1 MRFVDDPSILHCRIV
16 LICHGGNHC
25 HVCTPDRDI
34 NETRL
39 EVGDVYSEVL
49 KMPNGNLPAGVRGG
63 STYLPKHSDKGEFTQ
78 EELLALTIRAGRH
91 PVEGEARKRVSG
103 KVLEDGRVVGEAAHG
118 RPAGQPEDVQDDG
131 KIWLT
136 VYASSGRDLGSEVSP
151 PVSAKNFEVNGKT
164 FAIFGNGEDEI
175 LARKVNAAEVAKMA
189 SLFKMGSSGDENRDL
204 RVLPIL
210 FDVAE
215 ERHRSLDE
223 AVPEYEEVEFDDF
236 PLTGP
241 RTMYRDVRQ
250 LRRLG
255 MDFVQHHESW
265 LKKSGVKSSDR
276 SVYEHSSIC
285 RVLNYMAS
293 YDQLNI
299 PSLACAEALN
309 RRRALIEV
317 AHQGRPE
324 APSYEGAEEMLGVK
338 ETADGSLV
346 DPALTQYSA
355 KKQAAKAEILKQKR
369 LAQEEKRLGRRVNDD
384 DPDPRGAGKGR
395 GRGRGGKEPPQD
407 P

>member
-1 MRFVDDPSILHCRIV
+1 MRFVDDPSLLHCRIV

-49 KMPNGNLPAGVRGG
+49 RMPNGNLPAGVRGG
-63 STYLPKHSDKGEFTQ
+63 STYLPKHSEKGEFTP

-91 PVEGEARKRVSG
+91 PVEGEARRRGSG
-103 KVLEDGRVVGEAAHG
+103 KVNEDGRVVGEAAPGPVEHLDEG
-118 RPAGQPEDVQDDG
+118 GDDG

-136 VYASSGRDLGSEVSP
+136 VYASSGKDLGSEISP
-151 PVSAKNFEVNGKT
+151 PPSAKKMDINGKT
-164 FAIFGNGEDEI
+164 FAMFGNGEDEI

-189 SLFKMGSSGDENRDL
+189 SLFHMGSSGDENRDL

-338 ETADGSLV
+338 ETADGSLI

-369 LAQEEKRLGRRVNDD
+369 LAQEEKRFGRRGNDD
-384 DPDPRGAGKGR
+384 DPDPRGAGRGR